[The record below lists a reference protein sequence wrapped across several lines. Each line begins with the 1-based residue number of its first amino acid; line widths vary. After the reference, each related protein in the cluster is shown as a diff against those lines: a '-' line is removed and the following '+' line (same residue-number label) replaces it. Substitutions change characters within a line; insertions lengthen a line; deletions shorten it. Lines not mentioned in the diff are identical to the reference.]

1 MIDVA
6 GNHHYLAHQP
16 ADSDASLCLPPSYI
30 SGDYFVNPATGCF
43 TPRSDSPASTTYEMS
58 FFSHDTRSR
67 PLPVQR
73 YLSKPAGAGHSH
85 SCDALP
91 STVIMDADARIL
103 HLCPCETAKPA
114 ASSPDG
120 DKGPPEDKAK
130 KRQAQNRAAQRAFR
144 QRKERKVKD
153 LEERAAELEK
163 TTKETMLEN
172 QRRRHRIRDLFIENQ
187 VLRAALATDGHARGR
202 SGPVPPRLDAV
213 KGEVSPEGEE
223 TFRFGADDAQGA
235 GYLPW
240 WNNYRLMLSEDKIVG
255 QLQKL
260 ESANDDLL

>member
-6 GNHHYLAHQP
+6 GNNHYLAHQP

-43 TPRSDSPASTTYEMS
+43 TPRVQSTSCVSRLFHAFGSCRRGCVLSNRESKKKKSDSPTSTTYEMS

-114 ASSPDG
+114 AGTPDG

-130 KRQAQNRAAQRAFR
+130 KRQAQNRAA
-144 QRKERKVKD
+144 
-153 LEERAAELEK
+153 
-163 TTKETMLEN
+163 
-172 QRRRHRIRDLFIENQ
+172 
-187 VLRAALATDGHARGR
+187 
-202 SGPVPPRLDAV
+202 
-213 KGEVSPEGEE
+213 
-223 TFRFGADDAQGA
+223 
-235 GYLPW
+235 
-240 WNNYRLMLSEDKIVG
+240 
-255 QLQKL
+255 
-260 ESANDDLL
+260 

>member
-1 MIDVA
+1 
-6 GNHHYLAHQP
+6 
-16 ADSDASLCLPPSYI
+16 
-30 SGDYFVNPATGCF
+30 
-43 TPRSDSPASTTYEMS
+43 MS

-73 YLSKPAGAGHSH
+73 YLSKPAGAGHAH
-85 SCDALP
+85 GCDALP

-114 ASSPDG
+114 AGTPDG

-187 VLRAALATDGHARGR
+187 VLRAALATDGGHARGR
-202 SGPVPPRLDAV
+202 SGAVPPRLDAV

-260 ESANDDLL
+260 ESVNDDLL

>member
-6 GNHHYLAHQP
+6 GNNHYLAHQP

-30 SGDYFVNPATGCF
+30 SGDYFVNPATGP
-43 TPRSDSPASTTYEMS
+43 TSTTYEMS
-58 FFSHDTRSR
+58 FFSHDARSR

-114 ASSPDG
+114 AGTPDG

-202 SGPVPPRLDAV
+202 SAVPPRLDAV
-213 KGEVSPEGEE
+213 KGEVSPGGGEEE

-255 QLQKL
+255 QLKKL